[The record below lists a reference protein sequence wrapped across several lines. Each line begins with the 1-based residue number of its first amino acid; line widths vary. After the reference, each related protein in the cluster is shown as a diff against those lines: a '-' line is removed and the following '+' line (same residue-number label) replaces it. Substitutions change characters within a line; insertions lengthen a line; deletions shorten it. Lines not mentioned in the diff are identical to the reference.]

1 MNLTKR
7 LIAANAIA
15 VIIPLAITVTV
26 ALAYI
31 FLFGKLF
38 GSEIS
43 LQNYQRLSEIR
54 LELAAELNNIQQ
66 KPEIIEESAF
76 QQHLQE
82 QLASINGDVIIV
94 KDDQIVFSSRN
105 FSKIDVARF
114 LETGKKNWGKDPVR
128 LGNISY
134 TVQLIELPFP
144 NGSQGNII
152 MLAPLGPTEAN
163 LSRFLLLLGLAFLL
177 SFIVTTVFVSYQFS
191 RTIVSPLHNLQ
202 KAAKE
207 ITKGNLDFQI
217 AEEGDS
223 EIEELC
229 RDLELMR
236 IRLKESI
243 KIQLKYEDN
252 RKMLVSSISHDLKT
266 PVTTIKGYVEGILDG
281 ITNTPEK
288 TNKYLK
294 TIHLK
299 AQQVDKMID
308 DLLLY
313 AKLDVKQIP
322 FHFEKTNAETFLR
335 DALAENEHEMEINNI
350 ELSLEVNLPDRLSHT
365 PFVNIDRDSIKRVL
379 ANILDNSRKY
389 MDKSPGLIRMI
400 LRETTSS
407 LIIEIRDNGSGISE
421 IDLPHIFDRFY
432 RSDTSRSEIKGSGL
446 GLAIAKQIIEGHG
459 GRVWAVSHGSE
470 GTSVMISLP
479 KS

>member
-177 SFIVTTVFVSYQFS
+177 SFIVT
-191 RTIVSPLHNLQ
+191 
-202 KAAKE
+202 
-207 ITKGNLDFQI
+207 
-217 AEEGDS
+217 
-223 EIEELC
+223 
-229 RDLELMR
+229 
-236 IRLKESI
+236 
-243 KIQLKYEDN
+243 
-252 RKMLVSSISHDLKT
+252 
-266 PVTTIKGYVEGILDG
+266 
-281 ITNTPEK
+281 
-288 TNKYLK
+288 
-294 TIHLK
+294 
-299 AQQVDKMID
+299 
-308 DLLLY
+308 
-313 AKLDVKQIP
+313 
-322 FHFEKTNAETFLR
+322 
-335 DALAENEHEMEINNI
+335 
-350 ELSLEVNLPDRLSHT
+350 
-365 PFVNIDRDSIKRVL
+365 
-379 ANILDNSRKY
+379 
-389 MDKSPGLIRMI
+389 
-400 LRETTSS
+400 
-407 LIIEIRDNGSGISE
+407 
-421 IDLPHIFDRFY
+421 
-432 RSDTSRSEIKGSGL
+432 
-446 GLAIAKQIIEGHG
+446 
-459 GRVWAVSHGSE
+459 
-470 GTSVMISLP
+470 
-479 KS
+479 